1 MIYLD
6 YNATTPV
13 AQEVLDVMLP
23 YFTKFY
29 GNAASRTHLLGWDA
43 KEGVDTA
50 RKQIANLIQVDTK
63 EIVFTSGATESVNL
77 AIKGLF
83 DEGVKQNKNHIITL
97 KTEHKTV
104 LDTCAY
110 LEKYRAA
117 KITYLDVD
125 TKGNLDFNALENT
138 IQKDTLLVSI
148 MYVNNETGLIHPI
161 QKIAE
166 ICKNKGV
173 LFFSDTTQ
181 AVGKMEVYPKEF
193 GIDVMVFSSH
203 KIYGPKGVGALYI
216 KDGLQI
222 QEQQNGGQHERKRRS
237 GTLNVPAIVGFGMAA
252 EIARKRF
259 VHDAVKLKKQRNF
272 LESSL
277 LSELDNVSVNG
288 TIKNRMPHVSNLL
301 FKNVIAEDLMLALST
316 HVALSSGSA
325 CNSTSVLPSHVLKAM
340 HLSDDNALSSIRFSL
355 GRQTTD
361 KDIEVVIQKIVEV
374 VKRLKG

>member
-13 AQEVLDVMLP
+13 EQEVMAVMLP
-23 YFTKFY
+23 YFTEFY

-43 KEGVDTA
+43 KEGVDKA
-50 RKQIANLIQVDTK
+50 RKQIANLIQVQSK

-77 AIKGLF
+77 ALKGLF
-83 DEGVKQNKNHIITL
+83 EERLGHEKNHIITL
-97 KTEHKTV
+97 RTEHKAV
-104 LDTCAY
+104 LDTCDY
-110 LEKYRAA
+110 LEKYRGA

-125 TKGNLDFNALENT
+125 TKGNLDLNALENA
-138 IQKDTLLVSI
+138 IHKETLLVSI

-166 ICKNKGV
+166 ICKNKEV

-181 AVGKMEVYPKEF
+181 AVGKMEVYPKEL

-237 GTLNVPAIVGFGMAA
+237 GTLNVPAIVGFGKAA
-252 EIARKRF
+252 EIAKNRF
-259 VHDAVKLKKQRNF
+259 ADDGRKLKIQRDF
-272 LESSL
+272 LENKL
-277 LSELDNVSVNG
+277 LSSLDNVIVNG
-288 TIKNRMPHVSNLL
+288 AVENRMPHISNLL
-301 FKNVIAEDLMLALST
+301 FKNIIAEDLMLALST

-325 CNSTSVLPSHVLKAM
+325 CNSSLVLPSHVLKAM
-340 HLSDDNALSSIRFSL
+340 HLSDDEALSSIRFSL

-361 KDIEVVIQKIVEV
+361 KDIEVVVQKIVEV